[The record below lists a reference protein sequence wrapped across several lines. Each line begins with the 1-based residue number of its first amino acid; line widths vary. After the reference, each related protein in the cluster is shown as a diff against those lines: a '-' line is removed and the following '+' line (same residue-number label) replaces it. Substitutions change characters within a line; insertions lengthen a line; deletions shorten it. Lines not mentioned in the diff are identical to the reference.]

1 MEAKDTSPT
10 YQAFVGK
17 YGITDAYE
25 LEAMNP
31 GDLAGC
37 LESAIK
43 DILDL
48 DLYNQELAAEESDS
62 TEIIAVQEQAERFFK
77 SLNLA

>member
-1 MEAKDTSPT
+1 M
-10 YQAFVGK
+10 
-17 YGITDAYE
+17 
-25 LEAMNP
+25 
-31 GDLAGC
+31 
-37 LESAIK
+37 
-43 DILDL
+43 